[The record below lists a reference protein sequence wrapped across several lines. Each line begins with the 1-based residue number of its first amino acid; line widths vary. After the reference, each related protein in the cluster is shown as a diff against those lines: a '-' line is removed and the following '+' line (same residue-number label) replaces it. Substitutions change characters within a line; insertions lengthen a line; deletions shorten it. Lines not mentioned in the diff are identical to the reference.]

1 MNPCDAKLQI
11 HRRGRSNLWIYYR
24 ISSNYHHRRNSQ
36 AGQWHQEY
44 LKGQCCAVA
53 QLISLEEEKQEEIP
67 DQIRNMLQK
76 LEDVSHEPQGLPPIR
91 PQDHKISL
99 QKGAQAVNIRSYS
112 YTEK

>member
-1 MNPCDAKLQI
+1 M
-11 HRRGRSNLWIYYR
+11 
-24 ISSNYHHRRNSQ
+24 
-36 AGQWHQEY
+36 
-44 LKGQCCAVA
+44 A